1 MSDKQT
7 SLTAP
12 ADKTQTEHTPETHAP
27 LNDEQCSKA
36 YKECFVNSL
45 TELAYERKYADP
57 GIVGQKYSLHSF
69 IPSKGA
75 TPDNDGIYGMIK
87 IRGTFATV
95 EESNEKAADLIR
107 NHDSY
112 HKIYHGFVGRPMPL
126 TVKSDWSRNVEEI
139 DIQKQ
144 VSKIIREDVKEKRSA
159 EKKQVEEI
167 REREKNL
174 RDAVEQ
180 ESTDPYERYTMLRVK
195 RAQIIWGYLEHRKKI
210 IELEDVFTKTLAE
223 IKEMDE
229 EDDDYSKK
237 YMDRYMDARK
247 QAGIPNDDNSFMQF
261 LDTEVDDIE
270 LYAKKHEELAKS
282 DDPNYKVNSTGS
294 TITIARQKQDHDDEF
309 N

>member
-12 ADKTQTEHTPETHAP
+12 ADKTQTEHTPQTHP
-27 LNDEQCSKA
+27 SLNDEQCDKA
-36 YKECFVNSL
+36 FRECFVNSL
-45 TELAYERKYADP
+45 LDLAYERKYADP

-75 TPDNDGIYGMIK
+75 SPDKDGIYGMLK
-87 IRGTFATV
+87 IRGTFATI
-95 EESNEKAADLIR
+95 EETNEKAEDLIR

-112 HKIYHGFVGRPMPL
+112 HKIYHGFVGKPMPL
-126 TVKSDWSRNVEEI
+126 TVKSDWSQSIEEV

-144 VSKIIREDVKEKRSA
+144 TSKIIREDIKEKRA
-159 EKKQVEEI
+159 EEKKQVEEI
-167 REREKNL
+167 REREQNL
-174 RDAVEQ
+174 REAVEQ
-180 ESTDPYERYTMLRVK
+180 EATDPYEQYTMLRVK
-195 RAQIIWGYLEHRKKI
+195 KAQIIWGYLEHRTKLK
-210 IELEDVFTKTLAE
+210 ELEDVFTKTLAE

-237 YMDRYMDARK
+237 YMQKYIDAREK
-247 QAGIPNDDNSFMQF
+247 AGIPHDDKSFMQF

-270 LYAKKHEELAKS
+270 EYAKKHEEMANS
-282 DDPNYKVNSTGS
+282 DDPNYKVSTKGS

-309 N
+309 